1 MDLRRECQ
9 QLPTPTHSNHE
20 KQLLPSLQSPIHLL
34 TMVATSFITALALA
48 GAIAAAPAGGS
59 YSPKPGDLPA
69 SLKVVDTDL
78 CLDNA
83 HGITDIGNPING
95 WYCGGPDK
103 KKQGWFRENG
113 KLRLAG
119 VEDRCIGG
127 KLMARFV
134 QHAILTSSEQ
144 AGSPRTRLVHQE
156 RPRDQDRHVWLR
168 TSQRAALDSG

>member
-1 MDLRRECQ
+1 
-9 QLPTPTHSNHE
+9 
-20 KQLLPSLQSPIHLL
+20 
-34 TMVATSFITALALA
+34 MVATSFMTALALA
-48 GAIAAAPAGGS
+48 GAVAAAPTSGS

-83 HGITDIGNPING
+83 HGNTNIGNPING
-95 WYCGGPDK
+95 WYCEGPSN

-127 KLMARFV
+127 KFERPCHSV
-134 QHAILTSSEQ
+134 KRTLTCSEQ
-144 AGSPRTRLVHQE
+144 AGSSRPRFVHQE
-156 RPRDQDRHVWLR
+156 RTRD
-168 TSQRAALDSG
+168 